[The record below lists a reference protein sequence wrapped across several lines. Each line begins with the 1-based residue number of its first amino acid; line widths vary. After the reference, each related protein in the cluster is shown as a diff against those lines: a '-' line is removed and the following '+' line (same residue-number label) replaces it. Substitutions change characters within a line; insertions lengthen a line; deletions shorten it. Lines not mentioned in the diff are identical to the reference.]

1 MKETILNKL
10 NSLGVLNFIAIIA
23 AFISPIKALIII
35 VGICIAA
42 DTITGIMKA
51 KKLKQEIT
59 SRKLSVVI
67 SKLFLY
73 EGALILFFAMEK
85 FMLADFI
92 GYFCDI
98 PLFLTKLLASVL
110 CGIEIMSIN
119 ENYKVLSGVSVWGK
133 FKELLARAKE
143 VKAEIKD
150 LTDGDD
156 DKNDESNNG

>member
-1 MKETILNKL
+1 MKEAILNKL
-10 NSLGVLNFIAIIA
+10 NNLGVLNFFAIIA
-23 AFISPIKALIII
+23 AFLAPITALIII
-35 VGICIAA
+35 VGVCIFA
-42 DTITGIMKA
+42 DTITGLMKA

-85 FMLADFI
+85 FILADFI

-119 ENYKVLSGVSVWGK
+119 ENYKAISGVSIWLK

-150 LTDGDD
+150 LTDGEDNHT
-156 DKNDESNNG
+156 DKSNNG